1 LIPNSRPS
9 ADDSAFMPP
18 HSGCGTR
25 GVMLFTPNS
34 ELKTGFR
41 MLKIKNI
48 DAFFGKI
55 QVLRRVSLHVGA
67 GEILALIGANGAG
80 KTTLLNVISGLHP
93 SQNGTRIFLDVEI
106 SGWKPEKIVAR
117 GLIQVP
123 ETDKVFN
130 PLTILENLELGAY
143 LRRQDRAQLLSE
155 MERVFQVFPVLR
167 ERQNLPAGT
176 LSGGERQMLALGKAL
191 MGQPQLLMLD
201 EPSLGLA
208 PTLVGEIFHIIRTLN
223 SQGTTILL
231 VEQNAREALRIAARA
246 YVLDTGRIILTGTGE
261 ELLSNEEV
269 KRAFLGKDYR
279 GKWER

>member
-1 LIPNSRPS
+1 
-9 ADDSAFMPP
+9 
-18 HSGCGTR
+18 
-25 GVMLFTPNS
+25 
-34 ELKTGFR
+34 

-55 QVLRRVSLHVGA
+55 QVLRRVSLHVEA
-67 GEILALIGANGAG
+67 GKIVSLIGANGAG

-93 SQNGTRIFLDVEI
+93 SKNGSKIFMDIETQ
-106 SGWKPEKIVAR
+106 GWKPEKIVAA

-130 PLTILENLELGAY
+130 PLTIMENLELGGY
-143 LRRQDRAQLLSE
+143 VRRLEKPKLDQEIES
-155 MERVFQVFPVLR
+155 VFQLFPILR
-167 ERQNLPAGT
+167 ERKDQPAET

-191 MGQPQLLMLD
+191 MGRPKMLMLD

-208 PTLVGEIFHIIRTLN
+208 PTIVLEIFRIICSLN
-223 SQGTTILL
+223 GRGTTILL
-231 VEQNAREALRIAARA
+231 VEQNAREALRISHRA
-246 YVLDTGRIILTGTGE
+246 YVLDTGRVILTGTGE

>member
-1 LIPNSRPS
+1 
-9 ADDSAFMPP
+9 
-18 HSGCGTR
+18 
-25 GVMLFTPNS
+25 
-34 ELKTGFR
+34 

-67 GEILALIGANGAG
+67 GEIVSLIGANGAG

-93 SQNGTRIFLDVEI
+93 SRNGSMIFIDMETR
-106 SGWKPEKIVAR
+106 GWKPEKIVAL

-130 PLTILENLELGAY
+130 PLTVLENLELGAY
-143 LRRQDRAQLLSE
+143 LRRQDRGTLREE
-155 MERVFQVFPVLR
+155 MEKVFQLFPILR
-167 ERQNLPAGT
+167 DRQGQPAAT

-191 MGQPQLLMLD
+191 MGQPKLLMLD

-208 PTLVGEIFHIIRTLN
+208 PTVVSEIFQIIQSLN
-223 SQGTTILL
+223 GQGTTILL
-231 VEQNAREALRIAARA
+231 VEQNAREALRISRRA